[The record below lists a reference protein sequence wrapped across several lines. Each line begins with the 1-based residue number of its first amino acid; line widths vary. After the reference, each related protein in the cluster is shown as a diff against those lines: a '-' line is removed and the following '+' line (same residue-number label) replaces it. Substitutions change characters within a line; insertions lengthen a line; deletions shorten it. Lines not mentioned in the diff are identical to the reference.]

1 MAGPAKEYAVQNPA
15 GSWCTRLIREH
26 LEGLAEEMVQWARTT
41 IPDEF
46 PQDRITDHARFLRF
60 YSVIAQALETGDT
73 QAAAATFEQMAEER
87 LRTKVKAASMIK
99 LVDHGGDA
107 LVQLIGVQPVD
118 AMTASVALRQVLALI
133 ANCRM
138 ILSKVNIQLLTR
150 PE

>member
-1 MAGPAKEYAVQNPA
+1 MQTPA
-15 GSWCTRLIREH
+15 GSWCTRLIQAHR
-26 LEGLAEEMVQWARTT
+26 EGLADEMVQWAHAN

-46 PQDRITDHARFLRF
+46 PQDRRTDHARFLRF

-73 QAAAATFEQMAEER
+73 QAAAVTFEQMAEER
-87 LRTKVKAASMIK
+87 LRTKVQAISMIK
-99 LVDHGGDA
+99 LIDHGGDA
-107 LVQLIGVQPVD
+107 LVQLIGAQPVD